1 MEVNIEA
8 SNLIV
13 PGKGVKENVLIKA
26 KGRGSLYFETIVS
39 PGFADAHAHPQV
51 IDAGLDGRLWRNSI
65 EWIQHRKLRVD
76 EAALRKDTVL
86 SKRLAEVVLMK
97 SALNGVTLIALV
109 GSYKANFDAVVSLTY
124 RPRAVIMPT
133 VMTRNGWLYGE
144 KMKPQLEKVRILFND
159 GVAKPGVFVHSVHF
173 TDKNDITLAYEL
185 SERLGIPFGIHLS
198 EGTKDSEI
206 LMRILARAAQKLV
219 AVHCIDEDCKKLGFN
234 VVACPESN
242 ITLYGRTL
250 RDLSRIDAFGSDW
263 PLILGTLGEQ
273 YRKLTRYYSHANP
286 LKVLEKA
293 TLGGYA
299 VYDVPRT
306 GDLVCYDESPEK
318 VLRGEAKPR
327 HVFVNFKLVVEEGTI
342 GGLTIR
348 DVEKMA
354 EELSKTALEK
364 YPLQRE

>member
-1 MEVNIEA
+1 LDIEA
-8 SNLIV
+8 SNLII
-13 PGKGVKENVLIKA
+13 PGKGVRENALIKV
-26 KGRGSLYFETIVS
+26 KGRGSLYFETIMS

-51 IDAGLDGRLWRNSI
+51 IDAGLNGQLWRNSI
-65 EWIQHRKLRVD
+65 EWIKHRKLQVD

-109 GSYKANFDAVVSLTY
+109 GSYKANFDAAVSLPY

-133 VMTRNGWLYGE
+133 VMTRNGWLYGR
-144 KMKPQLEKVRILFND
+144 KMKLHLEKVRMLFND
-159 GVAKPGVFVHSVHF
+159 GVMKPGVFVHSIHF
-173 TDKNDITLAYEL
+173 ANRSDITLAYEL

-198 EGTKDSEI
+198 EGTKDSEK
-206 LMRILARAAQKLV
+206 LMRILDRVTQKVV
-219 AVHCIDEDCKKLGFN
+219 AVHCINEDCKKLGFN

-242 ITLYGRTL
+242 ITLYGKTV

-273 YRKLTRYYSHANP
+273 YRKLTRYYYDDDNP

-306 GDLVCYDESPEK
+306 GDIVCYDESPEK

-327 HVFVNFKLVVEEGTI
+327 HVFVNSKVVVEEGTI

-348 DVEKMA
+348 EVEKMA
-354 EELSKTALEK
+354 DELSKTALEK
-364 YPLQRE
+364 YPLQRG